1 MTFAELYEVAFNP
14 ANTVLTILLILS
26 VVYWLFTM
34 LSGVGDFDLDLDIH
48 SDGEIEI
55 NNPDGTIEVPQDPSA
70 FLQFLKFLNLDIIPI
85 TFFLTLVLLFTWL
98 INVNI
103 SYFIPLPYWLYFITI
118 LPAFVISLFITKY
131 VSMPLRP
138 IFKEINHKGEE
149 VYDFLGRTA
158 TLKSTI
164 KDDKLGMIE
173 LIISNDPIKLLAKSK
188 DGYEIK
194 DGEKVMI
201 IDEHPE
207 RKYYIVEKHYEL

>member
-1 MTFAELYEVAFNP
+1 MTFSELYEVAFNP

-34 LSGVGDFDLDLDIH
+34 LSGVGDFELDLDIDT
-48 SDGEIEI
+48 DGEIDI
-55 NNPDGTIEVPQDPSA
+55 NNPDGTIEVPQDPSM
-70 FLQFLKFLNLDIIPI
+70 FVQFLKFLNLDIIPI

-118 LPAFVISLFITKY
+118 IPAFIASLFITKY
-131 VSMPLRP
+131 VSLPLKP

-149 VYDFLGRTA
+149 AYDYLGRIA
-158 TLKSTI
+158 VLKSTI

-173 LIISNDPIKLLAKSK
+173 LNINNDPIKLLAKSK
-188 DGYEIK
+188 NGEILK
-194 DGEKVMI
+194 EGEKVMI
-201 IDEHPE
+201 IDESSD
-207 RKYYIVEKHYEL
+207 KKFYIVEKHYEL